1 MYSVY
6 LRDYN
11 STPSERFVTRS
22 SEKLYIYDQI
32 SSDESLAV
40 VEPDLNLAASKA
52 GEFTCT
58 IPRTNNGF
66 NKIIKGVTRLFVT
79 KNEKIIFMGRINE
92 VKEDLWLN
100 QVIMAEGALAY
111 LNDSLSEKKIY
122 SNENNNQTLE
132 FLLTD
137 ILNHHNS
144 KFPDEPWKQF
154 NVVVCEAKFVGR
166 DNKDVNSNY
175 LSYYSINFDKT
186 LELVTELVEL
196 ADGAFKIEFN
206 ETLGTWDMYIYNKYN
221 FPLNDSQPIEF
232 GVNLLDLTKT
242 NSFNDI
248 CTVVAPFGGDLIQTS
263 KEIGDVVAGYTGEHP
278 EDIYNNILIRGEN
291 DYNYFVSDVSQDPDY
306 MNSGYWAFTFDIAA
320 YNNAHPN
327 NPIKKLYVSWRAYR
341 FVTRNNYVADNA
353 WRIISRVDGAEQSL
367 GFHELTDSAGFESE
381 INEVIDLTDPKYYR
395 ATHIMMGG
403 WGGLIKPIIRRDATI
418 VEENDKLSI
427 ENCEEFIDV
436 DGCTHYA
443 NSPYLISNNLV
454 NQYGVIEKKIEY
466 DIEDSLVPI
475 TNWTLPYQGV
485 HGNMTRQDST
495 ALGYDVGNIGDE
507 PDLNV
512 NKGDYKIIPFDG
524 AYSCIEYE
532 LPDLDSP
539 NRPRG
544 VFITSRMHEYGI
556 YEWNGK
562 QWRINGICVFLDI
575 SQQILSYQAAAEPNK
590 GVGFTNLK
598 REYIDLSD
606 PKYYGTKYIRIGGYV
621 GDSYGLELVPSD
633 DKIAQDR
640 LMAQAKLY
648 LTSYQWEKV
657 VIEATAVDLSMT
669 DDQWESLE
677 ICSNVPVIS
686 GIPGGMY
693 FPLTTLSIRLDS
705 FEDNKIVLGYDN
717 EDYISNQLS
726 ENTKH
731 ANIAKAIEE
740 RRTKQ

>member
-22 SEKLYIYDQI
+22 SEKLYIYDQMT
-32 SSDESLAV
+32 SDESLAI
-40 VEPDLNLAASKA
+40 VEPDLNLVASKA
-52 GEFTCT
+52 GDFTCT

-92 VKEDLWLN
+92 VEEDLWLN
-100 QVIMAEGALAY
+100 QVITAEGALAY

-132 FLLTD
+132 YLLTA

-154 NVVVCEAKFVGR
+154 NIAVCEAKFVGR
-166 DNKDVNSNY
+166 DDKDVNSNY

-221 FPLNDSQPIEF
+221 FPVNDSQPIEF

-242 NSFNDI
+242 NTFNDI

-263 KEIGDVVAGYTGEHP
+263 KEIGEVVAGYTGEHP
-278 EDIYNNILIRGEN
+278 DDIYNNILIRGEN
-291 DYNYFVSDVSQDPDY
+291 DYDYFVNDVSQDPDY

-353 WRIISRVDGAEQSL
+353 WRIVSRVAGVEQSL
-367 GFHELTDSAGFESE
+367 GFHELSDGAGFESE
-381 INEVIDLTDPKYYR
+381 INEVIDLTDPKYYQ

-403 WGGLIKPIIRRDATI
+403 WGGLIKPIIRRDATVI
-418 VEENDKLSI
+418 EENDKLTI
-427 ENCEEFIDV
+427 EKCDEFIDV

-454 NQYGVIEKKIEY
+454 NQYGVIEKKVEY

-485 HGNMTRQDST
+485 LGSMTRHDST
-495 ALGYDVGNIGDE
+495 ALGYDVGNIGDD

-512 NKGDYKIIPFDG
+512 NKGDYKIIPFNG

-532 LPDLDSP
+532 LPNLDDP

-562 QWRINGICVFLDI
+562 QWRINGMCVFLDT
-575 SQQILSYQAAAEPNK
+575 SQQVLSYQAAAEPNK
-590 GVGFTNLK
+590 GVGFTNLR

-621 GDSYGLELVPSD
+621 GDGYGLKLIPSD
-633 DKIAQDR
+633 DKIAQNR

-693 FPLTTLSIRLDS
+693 FPLTSLTIRLDS

-726 ENTKH
+726 ENARL
-731 ANIAKAIEE
+731 ANIAKTIEE

>member
-32 SSDESLAV
+32 TSDESLAI
-40 VEPDLNLAASKA
+40 VEPDLTLVTSKA
-52 GEFTCT
+52 GDFTCT

-92 VKEDLWLN
+92 VEEDLWLN
-100 QVIMAEGALAY
+100 QVITAEGALAY

-132 FLLTD
+132 YLLTD

-154 NVVVCEAKFVGR
+154 NIAVCEAKFVGR
-166 DNKDVNSNY
+166 DDKDVNSNY

-206 ETLGTWDMYIYNKYN
+206 ETLGTWDIYVYNKYN
-221 FPLNDSQPIEF
+221 FPVNDSQPIEF

-263 KEIGDVVAGYTGEHP
+263 KEIGEVVAGYTGEHP

-291 DYNYFVSDVSQDPDY
+291 DYDYFVNDVSQDPDY
-306 MNSGYWAFTFDIAA
+306 MDSGYWAFTFDIAA
-320 YNNAHPN
+320 YNNAHPD

-353 WRIISRVDGAEQSL
+353 WRIISRIDGADQSL
-367 GFHELTDSAGFESE
+367 GFHELSDGAGFESE

-395 ATHIMMGG
+395 ATHILMGG

-427 ENCEEFIDV
+427 EKCDEFIDV

-443 NSPYLISNNLV
+443 NSPYLISNDLV
-454 NQYGVIEKKIEY
+454 DQYGVIEKKIEY

-475 TNWTLPYQGV
+475 DNWTLPYQSV
-485 HGNMTRQDST
+485 LGNMTRHDST
-495 ALGYDVGNIGDE
+495 ALGYDVGNIGDD

-512 NKGDYKIIPFDG
+512 NKGDYKIIPFNG

-532 LPDLDSP
+532 LPNLDDP

-556 YEWNGK
+556 HEWNGK
-562 QWRINGICVFLDI
+562 QWQINGICVFLDT
-575 SQQILSYQAAAEPNK
+575 SQQVLSYQAAAEADK
-590 GVGFTNLK
+590 GVGFTNLR

-621 GDSYGLELVPSD
+621 GDGYGLELIPSD
-633 DKIAQDR
+633 DKIAQNR

-693 FPLTTLSIRLDS
+693 FPLTSLTIRLDS

-726 ENTKH
+726 ENARL
-731 ANIAKAIEE
+731 ANIAKTIEE

>member
-22 SEKLYIYDQI
+22 SEKLYIYDQV
-32 SSDESLAV
+32 SSDESLAI
-40 VEPDLNLAASKA
+40 VEPELTLAASKA

-92 VKEDLWLN
+92 VEEDLWLN
-100 QVIMAEGALAY
+100 QVIIAEGALAY

-132 FLLTD
+132 FLLTA
-137 ILNHHNS
+137 ILDHHNS

-154 NVVVCEAKFVGR
+154 NIAVCEAKFVGR
-166 DNKDVNSNY
+166 DDKDVNSNY

-221 FPLNDSQPIEF
+221 FPVNDSQPIEF

-278 EDIYNNILIRGEN
+278 DDIYNNILIRGEN
-291 DYNYFVSDVSQDPDY
+291 DYDYFVNDVSQDPDY

-353 WRIISRVDGAEQSL
+353 WRIVSRVAGVEQSL
-367 GFHELTDSAGFESE
+367 GFHELTDGAGFESE

-403 WGGLIKPIIRRDATI
+403 WGGLIKPIIRRDATVI
-418 VEENDKLSI
+418 EENDKLSI
-427 ENCEEFIDV
+427 ENCEEFVNV
-436 DGCTHYA
+436 DGLTHYA

-475 TNWTLPYQGV
+475 ANWVLPYQGV
-485 HGNMTRQDST
+485 LGSMTRQDNT
-495 ALGYDVGNIGDE
+495 ALGYDIGNIGDD

-512 NKGDYKIIPFDG
+512 NKGDYKIIPFNG
-524 AYSCIEYE
+524 AYSCIEYV
-532 LPDLDSP
+532 LPDLDDP

-556 YEWNGK
+556 HEWNGK
-562 QWRINGICVFLDI
+562 QWQINGICVFLDT
-575 SQQILSYQAAAEPNK
+575 SQQVLSYQAAAEPNK
-590 GVGFTNLK
+590 GVGFTNLRK
-598 REYIDLSD
+598 EYIDLSD

-621 GDSYGLELVPSD
+621 GDGYGLEFIPSD

-693 FPLTTLSIRLDS
+693 FPLTTLTIRLDS

-726 ENTKH
+726 ENARL
-731 ANIAKAIEE
+731 ANIAKTIEE

>member
-32 SSDESLAV
+32 SSDESLAI
-40 VEPDLNLAASKA
+40 VEPDLTLAASKA
-52 GEFTCT
+52 GDFTCT

-92 VKEDLWLN
+92 VEEDLWLN
-100 QVIMAEGALAY
+100 QVITAEGALAY

-132 FLLTD
+132 YLLTD

-154 NVVVCEAKFVGR
+154 NVAVCEAKFVGR
-166 DNKDVNSNY
+166 DDKDVTSNY

-221 FPLNDSQPIEF
+221 FPVNDSQPIEF

-263 KEIGDVVAGYTGEHP
+263 KEIGEVVAGYTGEHP
-278 EDIYNNILIRGEN
+278 ENIYNNILIRGEN
-291 DYNYFVSDVSQDPDY
+291 DYDYFVNDVSHDPDY
-306 MNSGYWAFTFDIAA
+306 MDSGYWAFTFDISA
-320 YNNAHPN
+320 YNNAHPD

-367 GFHELTDSAGFESE
+367 GFHELTDGAGFESE
-381 INEVIDLTDPKYYR
+381 INEVIDLTDPKYYQ
-395 ATHIMMGG
+395 ATHILMGG

-427 ENCEEFIDV
+427 EKCEEFIDV

-454 NQYGVIEKKIEY
+454 DQYGVIEKKIEY

-475 TNWTLPYQGV
+475 ANWTLPYQGV
-485 HGNMTRQDST
+485 LGNMTRYDST
-495 ALGYDVGNIGDE
+495 ALGYDVGNIGDD

-512 NKGDYKIIPFDG
+512 NKGDYKIIPFYG

-532 LPDLDSP
+532 LPDLDDP

-562 QWRINGICVFLDI
+562 QWRINGICVFLDT
-575 SQQILSYQAAAEPNK
+575 SQQVLTYQAAAEADK
-590 GVGFTNLK
+590 GVGFTNLRK
-598 REYIDLSD
+598 EYIDLSD

-621 GDSYGLELVPSD
+621 GDGYGLELVPSD

-693 FPLTTLSIRLDS
+693 FPLTSLTIRLDS

-726 ENTKH
+726 ENARL
-731 ANIAKAIEE
+731 ANIAKTIEE

>member
-22 SEKLYIYDQI
+22 SEKLYIYDQMT
-32 SSDESLAV
+32 SDESLAI
-40 VEPDLNLAASKA
+40 VEPELNLAASKA
-52 GEFTCT
+52 GDFTCT

-92 VKEDLWLN
+92 VEEDLWLN
-100 QVIMAEGALAY
+100 QVITAEGALAY

-154 NVVVCEAKFVGR
+154 NIAVCEAKFVGR
-166 DNKDVNSNY
+166 DDKDVNSNY

-221 FPLNDSQPIEF
+221 FPVNDSQPIEF

-263 KEIGDVVAGYTGEHP
+263 KEIGEVVAGYTGEHP
-278 EDIYNNILIRGEN
+278 DDIFNNILIRGEN
-291 DYNYFVSDVSQDPDY
+291 DYDYFVNDVSQDPDY

-353 WRIISRVDGAEQSL
+353 WRIVSRVAGVEQSL
-367 GFHELTDSAGFESE
+367 GFHELSDGGGFESE
-381 INEVIDLTDPKYYR
+381 INEVIDLTDPKYYQ

-403 WGGLIKPIIRRDATI
+403 WGGLIKPIIRRDATVI
-418 VEENDKLSI
+418 EENDKLTI
-427 ENCEEFIDV
+427 EKCDEFIDV

-454 NQYGVIEKKIEY
+454 NQYGVIEKKVEY

-485 HGNMTRQDST
+485 LGNMTRHDST
-495 ALGYDVGNIGDE
+495 ALGYDVGIIGAD

-524 AYSCIEYE
+524 VYSCIEYV
-532 LPDLDSP
+532 LPDLDNP

-562 QWRINGICVFLDI
+562 QWWINGMCVFLDT
-575 SQQILSYQAAAEPNK
+575 SQQVLSYQAAADPNK
-590 GVGFTNLK
+590 GVGFTNLR

-621 GDSYGLELVPSD
+621 GDGYDLELIPSD

-693 FPLTTLSIRLDS
+693 FPLTSLTIRLDS

-726 ENTKH
+726 ENARL
-731 ANIAKAIEE
+731 ANIAKTIEE